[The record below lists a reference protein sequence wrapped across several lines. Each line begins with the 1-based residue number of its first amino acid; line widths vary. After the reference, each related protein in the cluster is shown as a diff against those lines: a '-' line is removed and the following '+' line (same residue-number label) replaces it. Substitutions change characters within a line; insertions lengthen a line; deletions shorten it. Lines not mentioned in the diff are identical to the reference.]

1 MSWTLLLRLAG
12 PMQAWGVQSR
22 FEIRESGTEP
32 SKSGVVGL
40 ICAALGIDRNDPIPG
55 EIRALRMGVRADR
68 EGQMR
73 RDYHTTVRWKWDR
86 RAGAWEPGGTA
97 LSERYFL
104 ADASFLVGLEC
115 EDEALLR
122 RIGDAIDHP
131 RWPLCLGRR
140 ACPPSRPIR
149 VKDGLRSGTL
159 EEVLRSAAWE
169 DRAAAD
175 DGADDDT
182 ADDVD
187 ATRPENGVDPD
198 AMPARLRTVIEVGGA
213 GTIGEADGLVL
224 ARRPD
229 QPISFAPRNF
239 AMREVRIGTVT
250 NPARKEADHAHQ

>member
-40 ICAALGIDRNDPIPG
+40 ICAALGIDRNDPIPE

-86 RAGAWEPGGTA
+86 RARAWEPGGTA

-115 EDEALLR
+115 EDETLLR

-149 VKDGLRSGTL
+149 VNDGLRSGTL
-159 EEVLRSAAWE
+159 EEVLARWAWE
-169 DRAAAD
+169 DRTAAD
-175 DGADDDT
+175 DADDG
-182 ADDVD
+182 VD
-187 ATRPENGVDPD
+187 ATPSENGVRFD
-198 AMPARLRTVIEVGGA
+198 ALPERLRTVIEVGGA
-213 GTIGEADGLVL
+213 GTAAEGDGLVL

-229 QPISFAPRNF
+229 QPMSFAPRSF
-239 AMREVRIGTVT
+239 AMREVRIGTVA
-250 NPARKEADHAHQ
+250 NPALKEVDHAHQ